1 MIKKLNVSALCAFLL
16 VMGTSLWAQ
25 QPADP
30 IGDALFPP
38 ELVMQHQQAIG
49 LNEDQTKSIV
59 AEIQRAQGR
68 FTELQWQLQRE
79 VETMAAQ
86 LRQDRADEQRILG
99 QLDRVLSLER
109 EVKRTHITLFVR
121 IKNTLTPE
129 QRARLQEI
137 RSKLQGK

>member
-1 MIKKLNVSALCAFLL
+1 MIKKLNVYALCAFLL
-16 VMGTSLWAQ
+16 VIGTSLWAQ
-25 QPADP
+25 QPVDP

-49 LNEDQTKSIV
+49 LNEDQKKSIV
-59 AEIQRAQGR
+59 AEIQKAQAR

-79 VETMAAQ
+79 VETMASE
-86 LRQDRADEQRILG
+86 LRQDRIDEQKILG
-99 QLDRVLSLER
+99 QLDRVLGLER
-109 EVKRTHITLFVR
+109 EVKRTHITLFIR

-129 QRARLQEI
+129 QRVRLQEI